1 MMNVL
6 ALQTLNSSLEDSE
19 KGLASMLSI
28 FC

>member
-6 ALQTLNSSLEDSE
+6 ALQTLNSSLEDPD
-19 KGLASMLSI
+19 KGIASMLSI

>member
-6 ALQTLNSSLEDSE
+6 ALQTLNSSLEAQD
-19 KGLASMLSI
+19 KAIASMLSI